1 MSIKVLDIIRGDKK
15 VIAQALNLLENRK
28 PEYHSQVKELMAQLT
43 LSARQGRH
51 VIGITGPPGVGKSTL
66 LTHLIREYRSRGKT
80 VGVISVDPSSKKSGG
95 ALLGDRARIAYD
107 PNDEGLFIRSMAAGS
122 HMGGLALRTRYCLSV
137 FEVAYDIV
145 ILETV
150 GVGQSE
156 TEIDNVAETIAFVVQ
171 PGSGDALQFMKAG
184 IMEIPHVLVVNKA
197 DQKMLAVKARRD
209 LKIAK
214 AYSQS
219 FLEGWELGIV
229 MTSALEGWG
238 HKELVDVFENHY
250 IFMKDRNILQ
260 KKRKENHAYWI
271 YMLLKERFG
280 NFGIE
285 ALGGENE
292 IFKKIYETNLA
303 SPLEYVE
310 VFKRVIIENVPK
322 IVNE

>member
-1 MSIKVLDIIRGDKK
+1 MSIEILDIAGGNKK
-15 VIAQALNLLENRK
+15 VIAQALNLLENRR
-28 PEYHSQVKELMAQLT
+28 PEYHGRIKELMAQLT
-43 LSARQGRH
+43 LGARQGRH

-107 PNDEGLFIRSMAAGS
+107 PGDEGLFIRSMAAGS

-137 FEVAYDIV
+137 FEAVYDIV

-156 TEIDNVAETIAFVVQ
+156 TEIDDLAETIAFVVQ

-197 DQKMLAVKARRD
+197 DQKMLAVKAQRD
-209 LKIAK
+209 LRIAK

-219 FLEGWELGIV
+219 FLEGWELNIV

-238 HKELVDVFENHY
+238 HKKLVDVFENHY
-250 IFMKDRNILQ
+250 VFMKDRNILHE
-260 KKRKENHAYWI
+260 KRKKNHAYWI

-280 NFGIE
+280 TFGIE
-285 ALGGENE
+285 VLGGENE

-303 SPLEYVE
+303 SPLEYID
-310 VFKRVIIENVPK
+310 VFKRVIMENIPR
-322 IVNE
+322 IIDC